1 MASPHIDLNLFRIF
15 DRVMTEKGVSTAA
28 SSLDMTPAAISQAI
42 RRLSDQIGEPLFL
55 REGRGITPTSR
66 ALALHREIRT
76 ALNTMERSLQLNQEF
91 DPGTSQRVFR
101 IASHPDL
108 DLLLLPRLLAHLAA
122 TAPHCRVESVPG
134 LYEEHLRQQALR
146 QHNIDLILAS
156 TALEE
161 SGFLSQ
167 PLLNLEL
174 RVVCRAAHPRI
185 EHQLDFETFFA
196 EEHVVWDV
204 RRKDD
209 WVIRS
214 LTSKNLPPRK
224 IAYESN
230 ALLTALSLVSQTDW
244 LCVTSQWH
252 LAMMRQPLALK
263 DFPLPWESAP
273 CPVYINWHQSAKR
286 DPALSWL
293 IQQLQ
298 LLTTAEPNRNGLT
311 PA

>member
-28 SSLDMTPAAISQAI
+28 SSLDITPAAISQAI

-91 DPGTSQRVFR
+91 EPGTSQRVFR

-108 DLLLLPRLLAHLAA
+108 DLDLLLLPKLLAHLAT

-146 QHNIDLILAS
+146 QYNIDLILAS

-161 SGFLSQ
+161 SGFLNQ

-174 RVVCRAAHPRI
+174 RVVWCAVQPIPA
-185 EHQLDFETFFA
+185 
-196 EEHVVWDV
+196 
-204 RRKDD
+204 
-209 WVIRS
+209 
-214 LTSKNLPPRK
+214 
-224 IAYESN
+224 SN
-230 ALLTALSLVSQTDW
+230 IS
-244 LCVTSQWH
+244 
-252 LAMMRQPLALK
+252 
-263 DFPLPWESAP
+263 
-273 CPVYINWHQSAKR
+273 
-286 DPALSWL
+286 
-293 IQQLQ
+293 
-298 LLTTAEPNRNGLT
+298 
-311 PA
+311 

>member
-91 DPGTSQRVFR
+91 EPGTSQRVFR
-101 IASHPDL
+101 IVSHPDLDL
-108 DLLLLPRLLAHLAA
+108 DLLLLPKLLAQLAT

-134 LYEEHLRQQALR
+134 LYEEHLRQY
-146 QHNIDLILAS
+146 NIDLILAS

-161 SGFLSQ
+161 SGFLNQ

-196 EEHVVWDV
+196 KEHVVWDV

-214 LTSKNLPPRK
+214 LTGKNLPARK

-263 DFPLPWESAP
+263 DFPLPWESAL

-286 DPALSWL
+286 YPALSWL